1 MRETRTLPRTRRLT
15 SALLFALSTPLAA
28 QTAPA
33 PQPAST
39 VPGSSQADPATLDT
53 VQVSGIRGSLTSS
66 MNVKRDAQGIVDGI
80 VAEDIGKFPDT
91 NLAESLQRISG
102 VSIDRSLGEGSRVTV
117 RGVGP
122 DFNLVLLNGRQMPG
136 ASIEESNASN
146 SRAFDFANLA
156 SESISG
162 IEVFKTSRASTPTG
176 GIGATINI
184 KTARPLDNPGMHAN
198 VGLKGVHDSSNEN
211 LPGRLQGD
219 SLTPEISGIFS
230 NTSADGR
237 FGVSLSGSYQE
248 RDFGYSQVGVPNGW
262 RAFRG
267 DSTAYGTIPQPGAPG
282 SENIVNRP
290 GPNDIY
296 SVPQNLNYRVVG
308 VERQRTNGQLVL
320 QYKPL
325 DNITTTLDYTYSE
338 NEIQQQRNEMSVW
351 FNYGPSASSWTKGP
365 VAGPITYSEIVNPPT
380 SDLATA
386 GSNAATRNQNKSL
399 GFNVDWAVNDQFK
412 LNFDIHRS
420 TAEAGADSPYG
431 SSNSLGVSGFYR
443 GTSVVDFSK
452 DFPVL
457 QQQLGFGLNGLDPS
471 RTLVTGSAFRNSY
484 MKSEIDQA
492 QVNGDFTFENY
503 SQLKFGIG
511 STEVKNRSAFSNV
524 QRDTWGGNGTAADYP
539 DDLWIPSSFAQYF
552 DAIDGSG
559 NPAQFNQLFLFDFE
573 RARQAA
579 AQAAGD
585 ESLYRISPVFTTDRR
600 VTEKSK
606 NAYLQWG
613 NSWDDL
619 RVPISLAAGVR
630 YEETKVEAR
639 ALVPV
644 AVGIDWVANNELPIR
659 LADSAFSGGS
669 GKYEYWLPSLD
680 LSFKLREDLVLRGSY
695 GETIGRP
702 GWGDIQGGQTLNQI
716 GRIEGGSGQEG
727 NPGLKPLL
735 SHNIDL
741 SLEWYYGDASYAS
754 VGFFRKNIDNY
765 VGVTTRNDTSLG
777 LHTPVG
783 GAYWNQ
789 ALANGCATADLTC
802 IRNYIFRNFAG
813 QPGVVRGTDD
823 TNGNATGTISGQPG
837 DPVANFSITAPANQR
852 SASLDGWEFNVQHMF
867 GQSGFGVSANYTKV
881 DSGLTYNNYVIG
893 EQFALEG
900 LSDSA
905 NLVGFYDK
913 GQWQVRAAYNW
924 RDEFLAARFDGSGLP
939 NPVYTEAY
947 GQLDLSIGYQWTDNL
962 SLSLEAI
969 NLTNEIQRQ
978 HGRQKNEIIY
988 ATQTG
993 PRYMLG
999 LRYKFW

>member
-1 MRETRTLPRTRRLT
+1 
-15 SALLFALSTPLAA
+15 
-28 QTAPA
+28 
-33 PQPAST
+33 
-39 VPGSSQADPATLDT
+39 
-53 VQVSGIRGSLTSS
+53 
-66 MNVKRDAQGIVDGI
+66 
-80 VAEDIGKFPDT
+80 
-91 NLAESLQRISG
+91 
-102 VSIDRSLGEGSRVTV
+102 
-117 RGVGP
+117 
-122 DFNLVLLNGRQMPG
+122 
-136 ASIEESNASN
+136 
-146 SRAFDFANLA
+146 
-156 SESISG
+156 
-162 IEVFKTSRASTPTG
+162 
-176 GIGATINI
+176 
-184 KTARPLDNPGMHAN
+184 
-198 VGLKGVHDSSNEN
+198 
-211 LPGRLQGD
+211 
-219 SLTPEISGIFS
+219 
-230 NTSADGR
+230 
-237 FGVSLSGSYQE
+237 
-248 RDFGYSQVGVPNGW
+248 
-262 RAFRG
+262 
-267 DSTAYGTIPQPGAPG
+267 
-282 SENIVNRP
+282 
-290 GPNDIY
+290 
-296 SVPQNLNYRVVG
+296 
-308 VERQRTNGQLVL
+308 
-320 QYKPL
+320 
-325 DNITTTLDYTYSE
+325 
-338 NEIQQQRNEMSVW
+338 
-351 FNYGPSASSWTKGP
+351 
-365 VAGPITYSEIVNPPT
+365 
-380 SDLATA
+380 
-386 GSNAATRNQNKSL
+386 
-399 GFNVDWAVNDQFK
+399 
-412 LNFDIHRS
+412 
-420 TAEAGADSPYG
+420 
-431 SSNSLGVSGFYR
+431 
-443 GTSVVDFSK
+443 
-452 DFPVL
+452 
-457 QQQLGFGLNGLDPS
+457 
-471 RTLVTGSAFRNSY
+471 

-503 SQLKFGIG
+503 SQLTFGIG

-524 QRDTWGGNGTAADYP
+524 QRNTWGGNGTAADYP

-559 NPAQFNQLFLFDFE
+559 NPQQFNQLYLFDFE
-573 RARQAA
+573 RVRQAA
-579 AQAAGD
+579 AHAAGD

-600 VTEKSK
+600 VIEKSK
-606 NAYLQWG
+606 NAYLQWN

-630 YEETKVEAR
+630 YEETKVQAQ

-659 LADSAFSGGS
+659 LSDSAFAGGS
-669 GKYEYWLPSLD
+669 GKYKYWLPSLD

-741 SLEWYYGDASYAS
+741 SLEWYYGEESYAS

-789 ALANGCATADLTC
+789 ALANGCATAELTC
-802 IRNYIFRNFAG
+802 IRNYIFRNFSG

-881 DSGLTYNNYVIG
+881 NSGLTYDNYVIG

-913 GQWQVRAAYNW
+913 DKWQVRAAYNW

-947 GQLDLSIGYQWTDNL
+947 GQLDLSIGYQWTETL

-999 LRYKFW
+999 LRYTFW

>member
-1 MRETRTLPRTRRLT
+1 
-15 SALLFALSTPLAA
+15 
-28 QTAPA
+28 
-33 PQPAST
+33 
-39 VPGSSQADPATLDT
+39 
-53 VQVSGIRGSLTSS
+53 
-66 MNVKRDAQGIVDGI
+66 
-80 VAEDIGKFPDT
+80 
-91 NLAESLQRISG
+91 
-102 VSIDRSLGEGSRVTV
+102 
-117 RGVGP
+117 
-122 DFNLVLLNGRQMPG
+122 
-136 ASIEESNASN
+136 
-146 SRAFDFANLA
+146 
-156 SESISG
+156 
-162 IEVFKTSRASTPTG
+162 
-176 GIGATINI
+176 
-184 KTARPLDNPGMHAN
+184 
-198 VGLKGVHDSSNEN
+198 
-211 LPGRLQGD
+211 
-219 SLTPEISGIFS
+219 
-230 NTSADGR
+230 
-237 FGVSLSGSYQE
+237 
-248 RDFGYSQVGVPNGW
+248 
-262 RAFRG
+262 
-267 DSTAYGTIPQPGAPG
+267 
-282 SENIVNRP
+282 
-290 GPNDIY
+290 
-296 SVPQNLNYRVVG
+296 
-308 VERQRTNGQLVL
+308 
-320 QYKPL
+320 
-325 DNITTTLDYTYSE
+325 
-338 NEIQQQRNEMSVW
+338 MSVW
-351 FNYGPSASSWTKGP
+351 FNYGPSASAWTNGP
-365 VAGPITYSEIVNPPT
+365 VAGPITYSEFVNPAT

-399 GFNVDWAVNDQFK
+399 GFNVDWAVTDQFK
-412 LNFDIHRS
+412 LNLDIHRS

-585 ESLYRISPVFTTDRR
+585 EALYRISPVFTTDRR

-606 NAYLQWG
+606 NAYLQWN
-613 NSWDDL
+613 NSWDEL
-619 RVPISLAAGVR
+619 RVPISLAVGVR
-630 YEETKVEAR
+630 YEETKVDAQ

-659 LADSAFSGGS
+659 LADSAFASGS

-680 LSFKLREDLVLRGSY
+680 LSFKLTEDLVLRGSY

-716 GRIEGGSGQEG
+716 ARLEGGTGQEG

-735 SHNIDL
+735 SHNIDF
-741 SLEWYYGDASYAS
+741 SLEWYYSDASYAS

-765 VGVTTRNDTSLG
+765 IGVTTRNDTSLG
-777 LHTPVG
+777 LNTPVG
-783 GAYWNQ
+783 GAYWNE
-789 ALANGCATADLTC
+789 ALGNGCASADLTC
-802 IRNYIFRNFAG
+802 IRNYIFRNRGGA
-813 QPGVVRGTDD
+813 PGVVRGADD
-823 TNGNATGTISGQPG
+823 ANGNATGVISGQPG
-837 DPVANFSITAPANQR
+837 DPVANFAITAPANQR
-852 SASLDGWEFNVQHMF
+852 SASLDGWEFNLQHMF
-867 GQSGFGVSANYTKV
+867 GDSGFGVSANYTMV
-881 DSGLTYNNYVIG
+881 DSGLTYNNAVIG

-905 NLVGFYDK
+905 NVVGFYDRDK
-913 GQWQVRAAYNW
+913 WQVRAAYNW
-924 RDEFLAARFDGSGLP
+924 RDEFLAARFDGSGQP

-947 GQLDLSIGYQWTDNL
+947 GQLDLSVGYQWTENL

-969 NLTNEIQRQ
+969 NLTDEVQRQ
-978 HGRQKNEIIY
+978 HGRHPNQIVY

-999 LRYKFW
+999 VRYKFW

>member
-1 MRETRTLPRTRRLT
+1 
-15 SALLFALSTPLAA
+15 
-28 QTAPA
+28 
-33 PQPAST
+33 
-39 VPGSSQADPATLDT
+39 
-53 VQVSGIRGSLTSS
+53 
-66 MNVKRDAQGIVDGI
+66 
-80 VAEDIGKFPDT
+80 
-91 NLAESLQRISG
+91 
-102 VSIDRSLGEGSRVTV
+102 
-117 RGVGP
+117 
-122 DFNLVLLNGRQMPG
+122 
-136 ASIEESNASN
+136 
-146 SRAFDFANLA
+146 
-156 SESISG
+156 
-162 IEVFKTSRASTPTG
+162 
-176 GIGATINI
+176 
-184 KTARPLDNPGMHAN
+184 
-198 VGLKGVHDSSNEN
+198 
-211 LPGRLQGD
+211 
-219 SLTPEISGIFS
+219 
-230 NTSADGR
+230 
-237 FGVSLSGSYQE
+237 
-248 RDFGYSQVGVPNGW
+248 
-262 RAFRG
+262 
-267 DSTAYGTIPQPGAPG
+267 
-282 SENIVNRP
+282 
-290 GPNDIY
+290 
-296 SVPQNLNYRVVG
+296 
-308 VERQRTNGQLVL
+308 
-320 QYKPL
+320 
-325 DNITTTLDYTYSE
+325 
-338 NEIQQQRNEMSVW
+338 
-351 FNYGPSASSWTKGP
+351 
-365 VAGPITYSEIVNPPT
+365 
-380 SDLATA
+380 
-386 GSNAATRNQNKSL
+386 
-399 GFNVDWAVNDQFK
+399 
-412 LNFDIHRS
+412 
-420 TAEAGADSPYG
+420 
-431 SSNSLGVSGFYR
+431 
-443 GTSVVDFSK
+443 
-452 DFPVL
+452 
-457 QQQLGFGLNGLDPS
+457 
-471 RTLVTGSAFRNSY
+471 

-524 QRDTWGGNGTAADYP
+524 QRDTWGGNGTAADYA

-573 RARQAA
+573 RVRQAA

-585 ESLYRISPVFTTDRR
+585 ESLYRISPVLTTDRR

-630 YEETKVEAR
+630 YEETKVQAQ

-741 SLEWYYGDASYAS
+741 SLEWYYGEASYAS

-813 QPGVVRGTDD
+813 QPGVARGTDD

-837 DPVANFSITAPANQR
+837 DPIANFSITAPANQR

-905 NLVGFYDK
+905 NLVGFYEK

-947 GQLDLSIGYQWTDNL
+947 GQLDLNIGYKWTDNL

>member
-1 MRETRTLPRTRRLT
+1 
-15 SALLFALSTPLAA
+15 F
-28 QTAPA
+28 
-33 PQPAST
+33 
-39 VPGSSQADPATLDT
+39 
-53 VQVSGIRGSLTSS
+53 
-66 MNVKRDAQGIVDGI
+66 
-80 VAEDIGKFPDT
+80 
-91 NLAESLQRISG
+91 
-102 VSIDRSLGEGSRVTV
+102 
-117 RGVGP
+117 
-122 DFNLVLLNGRQMPG
+122 
-136 ASIEESNASN
+136 
-146 SRAFDFANLA
+146 
-156 SESISG
+156 
-162 IEVFKTSRASTPTG
+162 
-176 GIGATINI
+176 
-184 KTARPLDNPGMHAN
+184 
-198 VGLKGVHDSSNEN
+198 
-211 LPGRLQGD
+211 
-219 SLTPEISGIFS
+219 
-230 NTSADGR
+230 
-237 FGVSLSGSYQE
+237 
-248 RDFGYSQVGVPNGW
+248 
-262 RAFRG
+262 
-267 DSTAYGTIPQPGAPG
+267 
-282 SENIVNRP
+282 
-290 GPNDIY
+290 
-296 SVPQNLNYRVVG
+296 
-308 VERQRTNGQLVL
+308 
-320 QYKPL
+320 
-325 DNITTTLDYTYSE
+325 TTTLDYTYSE
-338 NEIQQQRNEMSVW
+338 NKIQQQRNEMSVW

-727 NPGLKPLL
+727 NPGLK
-735 SHNIDL
+735 
-741 SLEWYYGDASYAS
+741 
-754 VGFFRKNIDNY
+754 
-765 VGVTTRNDTSLG
+765 
-777 LHTPVG
+777 
-783 GAYWNQ
+783 
-789 ALANGCATADLTC
+789 
-802 IRNYIFRNFAG
+802 
-813 QPGVVRGTDD
+813 
-823 TNGNATGTISGQPG
+823 
-837 DPVANFSITAPANQR
+837 
-852 SASLDGWEFNVQHMF
+852 
-867 GQSGFGVSANYTKV
+867 
-881 DSGLTYNNYVIG
+881 
-893 EQFALEG
+893 
-900 LSDSA
+900 
-905 NLVGFYDK
+905 
-913 GQWQVRAAYNW
+913 
-924 RDEFLAARFDGSGLP
+924 
-939 NPVYTEAY
+939 
-947 GQLDLSIGYQWTDNL
+947 
-962 SLSLEAI
+962 
-969 NLTNEIQRQ
+969 
-978 HGRQKNEIIY
+978 
-988 ATQTG
+988 
-993 PRYMLG
+993 
-999 LRYKFW
+999 

>member
-1 MRETRTLPRTRRLT
+1 
-15 SALLFALSTPLAA
+15 
-28 QTAPA
+28 
-33 PQPAST
+33 
-39 VPGSSQADPATLDT
+39 
-53 VQVSGIRGSLTSS
+53 
-66 MNVKRDAQGIVDGI
+66 
-80 VAEDIGKFPDT
+80 
-91 NLAESLQRISG
+91 
-102 VSIDRSLGEGSRVTV
+102 
-117 RGVGP
+117 
-122 DFNLVLLNGRQMPG
+122 
-136 ASIEESNASN
+136 
-146 SRAFDFANLA
+146 
-156 SESISG
+156 
-162 IEVFKTSRASTPTG
+162 
-176 GIGATINI
+176 
-184 KTARPLDNPGMHAN
+184 
-198 VGLKGVHDSSNEN
+198 
-211 LPGRLQGD
+211 
-219 SLTPEISGIFS
+219 
-230 NTSADGR
+230 
-237 FGVSLSGSYQE
+237 
-248 RDFGYSQVGVPNGW
+248 
-262 RAFRG
+262 
-267 DSTAYGTIPQPGAPG
+267 
-282 SENIVNRP
+282 
-290 GPNDIY
+290 
-296 SVPQNLNYRVVG
+296 
-308 VERQRTNGQLVL
+308 
-320 QYKPL
+320 
-325 DNITTTLDYTYSE
+325 
-338 NEIQQQRNEMSVW
+338 MSVW
-351 FNYGPSASSWTKGP
+351 FNYGPSASAWTNGP
-365 VAGPITYSEIVNPPT
+365 VAGPITYSEFVNPAT

-399 GFNVDWAVNDQFK
+399 GFNVDWAVTDQFK
-412 LNFDIHRS
+412 LNLDIHRS

-585 ESLYRISPVFTTDRR
+585 EALYRISPVFTTDRR
-600 VTEKSK
+600 VIEKSK
-606 NAYLQWG
+606 NAYLQWN
-613 NSWDDL
+613 NSWDEL
-619 RVPISLAAGVR
+619 RVPISLAVGVR
-630 YEETKVEAR
+630 YEETKVDAQ

-659 LADSAFSGGS
+659 LADSAFASGS

-680 LSFKLREDLVLRGSY
+680 LSFKLTEDLVLRGSY

-716 GRIEGGSGQEG
+716 ARLEGGTGQEG

-735 SHNIDL
+735 SHNIDF
-741 SLEWYYGDASYAS
+741 SLEWYYSDASYAS

-765 VGVTTRNDTSLG
+765 IGVTTRNDTSLG
-777 LHTPVG
+777 LNTPVG
-783 GAYWNQ
+783 GAYWNE
-789 ALANGCATADLTC
+789 ALGNGCASADLTC
-802 IRNYIFRNFAG
+802 IRNYIFRNRGGA
-813 QPGVVRGTDD
+813 PGVVRGADD
-823 TNGNATGTISGQPG
+823 ANGNATGVISGQPG
-837 DPVANFSITAPANQR
+837 DPVANFAITAPANQR
-852 SASLDGWEFNVQHMF
+852 SASLDGWEFNLQHMF
-867 GQSGFGVSANYTKV
+867 GDSGFGVSANYTMV
-881 DSGLTYNNYVIG
+881 DSGLTYNNAVIG

-905 NLVGFYDK
+905 NVVGFYDRDK
-913 GQWQVRAAYNW
+913 WQVRAAYNW
-924 RDEFLAARFDGSGLP
+924 RDEFLAARFDGSGQP

-947 GQLDLSIGYQWTDNL
+947 GQLDLSVGYQWTENL

-969 NLTNEIQRQ
+969 NLTDEVQRQ
-978 HGRQKNEIIY
+978 HGRHPNQIVY

-999 LRYKFW
+999 VRYKFW

>member
-1 MRETRTLPRTRRLT
+1 
-15 SALLFALSTPLAA
+15 
-28 QTAPA
+28 
-33 PQPAST
+33 
-39 VPGSSQADPATLDT
+39 
-53 VQVSGIRGSLTSS
+53 
-66 MNVKRDAQGIVDGI
+66 
-80 VAEDIGKFPDT
+80 
-91 NLAESLQRISG
+91 
-102 VSIDRSLGEGSRVTV
+102 
-117 RGVGP
+117 
-122 DFNLVLLNGRQMPG
+122 
-136 ASIEESNASN
+136 
-146 SRAFDFANLA
+146 
-156 SESISG
+156 
-162 IEVFKTSRASTPTG
+162 
-176 GIGATINI
+176 
-184 KTARPLDNPGMHAN
+184 
-198 VGLKGVHDSSNEN
+198 
-211 LPGRLQGD
+211 
-219 SLTPEISGIFS
+219 
-230 NTSADGR
+230 
-237 FGVSLSGSYQE
+237 
-248 RDFGYSQVGVPNGW
+248 
-262 RAFRG
+262 
-267 DSTAYGTIPQPGAPG
+267 
-282 SENIVNRP
+282 
-290 GPNDIY
+290 
-296 SVPQNLNYRVVG
+296 
-308 VERQRTNGQLVL
+308 
-320 QYKPL
+320 
-325 DNITTTLDYTYSE
+325 
-338 NEIQQQRNEMSVW
+338 MSVW
-351 FNYGPSASSWTKGP
+351 FNYGPSASAWTNGP
-365 VAGPITYSEIVNPPT
+365 VAGPVTYSEIVNPAT

-585 ESLYRISPVFTTDRR
+585 DALYRISPVFTTDRR

-606 NAYLQWG
+606 NAYLQWN

-630 YEETKVEAR
+630 YEETKVDAQ

-659 LADSAFSGGS
+659 LADSAFASGS

-680 LSFKLREDLVLRGSY
+680 LSFKLTDDLVLRASY

-716 GRIEGGSGQEG
+716 ARLEGGTGQEG

-735 SHNIDL
+735 SHNIDF
-741 SLEWYYGDASYAS
+741 SLEWYYSDASYAS

-765 VGVTTRNDTSLG
+765 IGVTTRNDTALG
-777 LHTPVG
+777 LNTPVG
-783 GAYWNQ
+783 GAYWNE
-789 ALANGCATADLTC
+789 ALGNGCASADLTC
-802 IRNYIFRNFAG
+802 IRNYIFRNRGGA
-813 QPGVVRGTDD
+813 PGVVRGADD
-823 TNGNATGTISGQPG
+823 ANGNATGVISGQPG
-837 DPVANFSITAPANQR
+837 DPVANFAITAPANQR
-852 SASLDGWEFNVQHMF
+852 SASLDGWEFNLQHMF
-867 GQSGFGVSANYTKV
+867 GDSGFGVSANYTMV
-881 DSGLTYNNYVIG
+881 DSGLTYDNYVIG

-905 NLVGFYDK
+905 NVVGFYDRDK
-913 GQWQVRAAYNW
+913 WQVRAAYNW
-924 RDEFLAARFDGSGLP
+924 RDEFLAARFDGSGQP

-947 GQLDLSIGYQWTDNL
+947 GQLDLSIGYQWTENL

-969 NLTNEIQRQ
+969 NLTDEVQRQ
-978 HGRQKNEIIY
+978 HGRQSNQIVY

-999 LRYKFW
+999 VRYKFW

>member
-1 MRETRTLPRTRRLT
+1 M
-15 SALLFALSTPLAA
+15 
-28 QTAPA
+28 
-33 PQPAST
+33 
-39 VPGSSQADPATLDT
+39 
-53 VQVSGIRGSLTSS
+53 
-66 MNVKRDAQGIVDGI
+66 
-80 VAEDIGKFPDT
+80 
-91 NLAESLQRISG
+91 
-102 VSIDRSLGEGSRVTV
+102 
-117 RGVGP
+117 
-122 DFNLVLLNGRQMPG
+122 
-136 ASIEESNASN
+136 
-146 SRAFDFANLA
+146 
-156 SESISG
+156 
-162 IEVFKTSRASTPTG
+162 
-176 GIGATINI
+176 
-184 KTARPLDNPGMHAN
+184 
-198 VGLKGVHDSSNEN
+198 
-211 LPGRLQGD
+211 
-219 SLTPEISGIFS
+219 
-230 NTSADGR
+230 
-237 FGVSLSGSYQE
+237 
-248 RDFGYSQVGVPNGW
+248 
-262 RAFRG
+262 
-267 DSTAYGTIPQPGAPG
+267 
-282 SENIVNRP
+282 
-290 GPNDIY
+290 
-296 SVPQNLNYRVVG
+296 
-308 VERQRTNGQLVL
+308 
-320 QYKPL
+320 
-325 DNITTTLDYTYSE
+325 
-338 NEIQQQRNEMSVW
+338 
-351 FNYGPSASSWTKGP
+351 
-365 VAGPITYSEIVNPPT
+365 
-380 SDLATA
+380 
-386 GSNAATRNQNKSL
+386 
-399 GFNVDWAVNDQFK
+399 
-412 LNFDIHRS
+412 
-420 TAEAGADSPYG
+420 
-431 SSNSLGVSGFYR
+431 
-443 GTSVVDFSK
+443 VDFSK

-524 QRDTWGGNGTAADYP
+524 QRDTWGGNGTAADYA

-573 RARQAA
+573 RVRQAA

-630 YEETKVEAR
+630 YEETKVQAQ

-741 SLEWYYGDASYAS
+741 SLEWYYGEASYAS

-813 QPGVVRGTDD
+813 QPGVARGTDD

-837 DPVANFSITAPANQR
+837 DPIANFSITAPANQR

-905 NLVGFYDK
+905 NLVGFYEK

-947 GQLDLSIGYQWTDNL
+947 GQLDLNIGYKWTDNL

>member
-1 MRETRTLPRTRRLT
+1 
-15 SALLFALSTPLAA
+15 
-28 QTAPA
+28 
-33 PQPAST
+33 
-39 VPGSSQADPATLDT
+39 
-53 VQVSGIRGSLTSS
+53 
-66 MNVKRDAQGIVDGI
+66 
-80 VAEDIGKFPDT
+80 
-91 NLAESLQRISG
+91 
-102 VSIDRSLGEGSRVTV
+102 
-117 RGVGP
+117 
-122 DFNLVLLNGRQMPG
+122 
-136 ASIEESNASN
+136 
-146 SRAFDFANLA
+146 
-156 SESISG
+156 
-162 IEVFKTSRASTPTG
+162 
-176 GIGATINI
+176 
-184 KTARPLDNPGMHAN
+184 
-198 VGLKGVHDSSNEN
+198 
-211 LPGRLQGD
+211 
-219 SLTPEISGIFS
+219 
-230 NTSADGR
+230 
-237 FGVSLSGSYQE
+237 
-248 RDFGYSQVGVPNGW
+248 
-262 RAFRG
+262 
-267 DSTAYGTIPQPGAPG
+267 
-282 SENIVNRP
+282 
-290 GPNDIY
+290 
-296 SVPQNLNYRVVG
+296 
-308 VERQRTNGQLVL
+308 
-320 QYKPL
+320 
-325 DNITTTLDYTYSE
+325 
-338 NEIQQQRNEMSVW
+338 
-351 FNYGPSASSWTKGP
+351 
-365 VAGPITYSEIVNPPT
+365 
-380 SDLATA
+380 
-386 GSNAATRNQNKSL
+386 SNAATRNQNKSL

-741 SLEWYYGDASYAS
+741 SLEWYYGEASYAS

-947 GQLDLSIGYQWTDNL
+947 GQLDLSIGYQWTENL